1 MKRIEYVI
9 IFMENEIVNNINL
22 KDFPEHKPRNRIKL
36 SYKWID
42 TNVEN
47 LLDGGCSFGYGT
59 RYLAEKSKNTYGIDV
74 NKVHIAVASLRYK
87 NIDFRFGALEK
98 TDYESN
104 FFDLVNLNDV
114 LEHTND
120 KIQTLNEMYRV
131 LKKGG
136 EIIISTPHK
145 GLFAF
150 MDPYNYGYYLRRFF
164 PGFYKFIYK
173 LVRLVKEGKIPE
185 EFNPEHTQK
194 HEHYSLRDFIN
205 MLQQSSFRD
214 GYSIEKVFRSGLLIE
229 VLIMN
234 IESILNIFLPQRI
247 SRMILKPFSWL
258 GDVDY
263 LIPYGILSYNIAI
276 KVRKL

>member
-1 MKRIEYVI
+1 MDS
-9 IFMENEIVNNINL
+9 EILKNINL

-42 TNVEN
+42 ANVEN

-59 RYLAEKSKNTYGIDV
+59 KLLAERSKNTFGIDV
-74 NKVHIAVASLRYK
+74 NMVHIAVASMRYK
-87 NIDFRFGALEK
+87 NINFKSGVLEH
-98 TDYESN
+98 TDYRSE

-136 EIIISTPHK
+136 KIIITTPHK

-150 MDPYNYGYYLRRFF
+150 LDPYNYGYYLRRLL
-164 PGFYKFIYK
+164 PGFYKLIYK
-173 LVRLVKEGKIPE
+173 LIRFVKEGKIPE

-194 HEHYSLRDFIN
+194 HEHYSLKDFKA
-205 MLQQSSFRD
+205 MLNQSSFHD
-214 GYSIEKVFRSGLLIE
+214 GYKIEKVFRSGLIIE
-229 VLIMN
+229 VMIMN
-234 IESILNIFLPQRI
+234 IESILNIFLPQRV
-247 SRMILKPFSWL
+247 SRIILKPLSWL

-263 LIPYGILSYNIAI
+263 WIPYGVFSYNIAI
-276 KVRKL
+276 KVSKL